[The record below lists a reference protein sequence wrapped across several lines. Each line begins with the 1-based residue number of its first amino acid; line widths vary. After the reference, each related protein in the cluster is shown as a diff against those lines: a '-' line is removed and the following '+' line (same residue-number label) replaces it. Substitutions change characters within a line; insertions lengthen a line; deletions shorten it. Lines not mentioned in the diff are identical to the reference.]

1 MLRTALRIAPGGI
14 PATLRAMKPG
24 PNRNR
29 TEWLFVVTMVGVCGA
44 LAVLQY
50 RWTGDVAQAEMTLM
64 RDSLSRQAGELCKAF
79 DAEILKSRMA
89 LVPTAGELD
98 QQPREQVHAAKIRKW
113 KQNKPPPLFKRMA
126 VLVNSEEN
134 PQLLLM
140 DVNSESLVPM
150 AWPDE
155 WSELRE
161 NLEGRPFAFPLL
173 PVRGLGL
180 IREFPVIDER
190 PRSSRNSPRGPV
202 RPDGS
207 SGIVGEFVGLRE
219 WVILELDA
227 DYLRQTWMPA
237 LVAKHLNPKGNLKY
251 DVVVR
256 TKEPP
261 GTVIFTTGPPSLA
274 PGADPISIDFHLFG
288 TDPEQ
293 FRGPPPGT
301 RWVMEVGHRAG
312 SLESVVSGSRK
323 RNLAVA
329 AALNGLIL
337 ASGWMLL
344 RTTRRARTLAEEQM
358 RFVANVTHELR
369 TPLTVIRGAAYNL
382 KRGIVKDPG
391 GVEKYSGLII
401 EHAEALGSMV
411 EQVLD
416 FSGDRRSEASHEPLY
431 LGRVLH
437 DAVQT
442 VKGDSRFSACQIDLH
457 LPANIPEIN
466 GDPAALRRAVQNL
479 LENAAKHG
487 GAGSPIGVTVVVR
500 DRQMDVMVEDRGPG
514 IPADEIKEIF
524 TPFFRGSYT
533 RSNQV
538 RGSGLGL
545 SLVMETARAHGG
557 GVTVRSE
564 EGKGSTFTISLPT

>member
-1 MLRTALRIAPGGI
+1 MT
-14 PATLRAMKPG
+14 TLQPMHPG

-29 TEWLFVVTMVGVCGA
+29 SEWLFVVTMVGVCGT

-50 RWTGDVAQAEMTLM
+50 RWTGDVARAEMTLM
-64 RDSLSRQAGELCKAF
+64 RDSLSRQAGELCKDF
-79 DAEILKSRMA
+79 DAELRKSRMA
-89 LVPTAGELD
+89 LVPTASELD
-98 QQPREQVHAAKIRKW
+98 KSTREEVHADRMRKW
-113 KQNKPPPLFKRMA
+113 KHTKQPPVFKRMA
-126 VLVNSEEN
+126 VFVNSEED
-134 PQLLLM
+134 PKLLRM
-140 DVNSESLVPM
+140 DLNSESLVPM
-150 AWPDE
+150 EWPDE

-161 NLEGRPFAFPLL
+161 TLERRQFVFPPPGLH
-173 PVRGLGL
+173 GLGL
-180 IREFPVIDER
+180 IREFPVMEER
-190 PRSSRNSPRGPV
+190 RRSSRNSPPAPGT
-202 RPDGS
+202 PDSRS
-207 SGIVGEFVGLRE
+207 SGPGGHRERE
-219 WVILELDA
+219 WVILEIDP
-227 DYLRQTWMPA
+227 DYLRNTWMPA
-237 LVAKHLNPKGNLKY
+237 LVAKHLNSKGNLKY

-256 TKEPP
+256 TKQPP
-261 GTVIFTTGPPSLA
+261 EEVIFTTGPTSLA
-274 PGADPISIDFHLFG
+274 RRANPLTIEFNLFG
-288 TDPEQ
+288 SDPER
-293 FRGPPPGT
+293 FRGPPPTT

-312 SLESVVSGSRK
+312 SLESVVAGSRK

-344 RTTRRARTLAEEQM
+344 RTTRRARKLAEEQM

-369 TPLTVIRGAAYNL
+369 TPLTVIRGAAHNL

-391 GVEKYSGLII
+391 AVEKYSGLII

-416 FSGDRRSEASHEPLY
+416 FSGDRRGEAVREPLH
-431 LGRVLH
+431 LGQVLH

-442 VKGDSRFSACQIDLH
+442 VKSDARFTHCQFDLH
-457 LPANIPEIN
+457 LPANLPEIT

-487 GAGSPIGVTVVVR
+487 GAASPIGITVVVR
-500 DRQMDVMVEDRGPG
+500 DRQMDILVEDRGPG
-514 IPADEIKEIF
+514 IPADEINEIF
-524 TPFFRGSYT
+524 TPFFRGSYA

-545 SLVMETARAHGG
+545 SLVKETARAHGG

-564 EGKGSTFTISLPT
+564 EGKGSTFTLSLPT